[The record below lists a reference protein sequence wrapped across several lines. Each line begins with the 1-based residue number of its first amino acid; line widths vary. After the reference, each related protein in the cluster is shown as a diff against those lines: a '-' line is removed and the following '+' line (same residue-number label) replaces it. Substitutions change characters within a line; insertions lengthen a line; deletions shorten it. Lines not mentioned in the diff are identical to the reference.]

1 MARYTGPRT
10 RVSRRFGIPIFG
22 ASKYLERRNYPPGVH
37 GPKARRK
44 FSDYAVGLMEKQK
57 LRYFYGLQE
66 RQFRRVYEKALRM
79 RGVTGEKMLQILE
92 CRLDNLVYHS
102 GFGLTRPA
110 ARQLVSHGHVRVNG
124 RKVNIASFAVKVGDV
139 IEVKEHKTSKA
150 VAQKNLESST
160 ARVVPDWIEVDRE
173 HLRSKLLRI
182 PARDE
187 INPIANEQAVVEF
200 YSR

>member
-1 MARYTGPRT
+1 
-10 RVSRRFGIPIFG
+10 
-22 ASKYLERRNYPPGVH
+22 
-37 GPKARRK
+37 
-44 FSDYAVGLMEKQK
+44 
-57 LRYFYGLQE
+57 
-66 RQFRRVYEKALRM
+66 
-79 RGVTGEKMLQILE
+79 
-92 CRLDNLVYHS
+92 
-102 GFGLTRPA
+102 
-110 ARQLVSHGHVRVNG
+110 
-124 RKVNIASFAVKVGDV
+124 V